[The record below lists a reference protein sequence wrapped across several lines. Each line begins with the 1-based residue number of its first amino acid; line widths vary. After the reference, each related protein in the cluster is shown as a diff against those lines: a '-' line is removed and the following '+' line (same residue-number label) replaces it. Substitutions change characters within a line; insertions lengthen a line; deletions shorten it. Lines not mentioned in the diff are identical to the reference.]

1 MGVDKNEIA
10 RETNEMLVRQFVAAV
25 GYDYRQ
31 DYSPH
36 IYPDFS
42 DDTVAM
48 WEEVESRM
56 TAPEC
61 LSFDREECL
70 AQIRNE
76 DRNQQIIIGTG
87 ANYTTSYH
95 VGIRSGLN
103 FALKAIEQNVRSND
117 EN

>member
-1 MGVDKNEIA
+1 MIDKNEIA
-10 RETNEMLVRQFVAAV
+10 RESNEMLLRRLVASV

-36 IYPDFS
+36 IHPDFS

-48 WEEVESRM
+48 WEEVERRM
-56 TAPEC
+56 TAPKC
-61 LSFDREECL
+61 LAFDREACI
-70 AQIRNE
+70 AQIREE
-76 DRNQQIIIGTG
+76 DRNQRLIIGAG
-87 ANYTTSYH
+87 ADYTTSYH

-103 FALKAIEQNVRSND
+103 FALKAINQNVRAED